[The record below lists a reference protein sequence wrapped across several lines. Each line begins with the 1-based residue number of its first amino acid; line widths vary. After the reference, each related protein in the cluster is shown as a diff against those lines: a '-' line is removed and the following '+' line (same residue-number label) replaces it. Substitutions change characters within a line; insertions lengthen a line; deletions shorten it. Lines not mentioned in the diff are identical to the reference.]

1 MRDVKR
7 AILAFVFVG
16 SKTAPL
22 NDMTLRP
29 AQPFLPH
36 GCAALLS
43 SAPAAY
49 PNLAAA
55 GSRCVH
61 RHAAGRVDASGGRR
75 SLACGGSFRT
85 VRRPPSAV
93 CLGVRKRST
102 LLMWIYFLI
111 LRIAERRVQNVKI
124 GATEPGGRRAI
135 EGGFIEENLLPKPVE
150 HPNEAAC
157 RGLNHVVG
165 GPTS

>member
-1 MRDVKR
+1 VRDVKR

-29 AQPFLPH
+29 AQPFYRMGVRH
-36 GCAALLS
+36 YLLC
-43 SAPAAY
+43 PCRV
-49 PNLAAA
+49 PELAAA

-75 SLACGGSFRT
+75 SCLRALRT
-85 VRRPPSAV
+85 VRRAPCAV

-102 LLMWIYFLI
+102 LLTGVYFLSFA
-111 LRIAERRVQNVKI
+111 LRNAESSRSR
-124 GATEPGGRRAI
+124 
-135 EGGFIEENLLPKPVE
+135 
-150 HPNEAAC
+150 
-157 RGLNHVVG
+157 
-165 GPTS
+165 